1 MIIFNSIVKDPSF
14 NSSILL
20 SCTIILYFGCAVR
33 STVLP
38 TMFYSNK
45 KICICIFFC
54 AARRYLLILHPM
66 NKIPNLLNGVIRAM
80 SIWTFSLHSL
90 LGVRKQL
97 PWYSFFFLVLPK
109 WPIRENWTCNA
120 SVVCQ
125 NTLIMELCHATQLI
139 VLFHCSKCSETF
151 VLIHAASAINAFIKI
166 SCICHLNE
174 MMLLY

>member
-1 MIIFNSIVKDPSF
+1 MIILNSVVKDPSF

-20 SCTIILYFGCAVR
+20 SCTIILYFGSAVC
-33 STVLP
+33 STALR
-38 TMFYSNK
+38 TMFYSNRT
-45 KICICIFFC
+45 ICICIFFF
-54 AARRYLLILHPM
+54 AARWYLLILHPM
-66 NKIPNLLNGVIRAM
+66 NKIPNLLNGVTRAM
-80 SIWTFSLHSL
+80 SIWTFSLYSL
-90 LGVRKQL
+90 FGVRKQL
-97 PWYSFFFLVLPK
+97 PWYSFFWVLPK

-166 SCICHLNE
+166 SCICQLDE

>member
-1 MIIFNSIVKDPSF
+1 MLRIHHSTLQYCYPVQLFCILVLLFVLQLYELC
-14 NSSILL
+14 SIL
-20 SCTIILYFGCAVR
+20 TGQFVF
-33 STVLP
+33 V
-38 TMFYSNK
+38 
-45 KICICIFFC
+45 FFFF
-54 AARRYLLILHPM
+54 AARWYLLILHPM
-66 NKIPNLLNGVIRAM
+66 NKIPNLLNGVTRAM
-80 SIWTFSLHSL
+80 SIWTFSLYSL
-90 LGVRKQL
+90 FGVRKQL
-97 PWYSFFFLVLPK
+97 PWYSFFWVLPK

>member
-90 LGVRKQL
+90 VSGSSC
-97 PWYSFFFLVLPK
+97 PDTHFFFSIAKMTNSWKLNMQCIGCLPK
-109 WPIRENWTCNA
+109 YIDHGVMPCN
-120 SVVCQ
+120 STNC
-125 NTLIMELCHATQLI
+125 LIPLLQM
-139 VLFHCSKCSETF
+139 FWD
-151 VLIHAASAINAFIKI
+151 
-166 SCICHLNE
+166 ICAHPCCFSN
-174 MMLLY
+174 